1 MKARFFALAALVLGL
16 ASCQKDFNDTT
27 ANLGGE
33 VDFQLSVGATELTRA
48 GENGVADEQNA
59 KNSAY
64 GAIDYFQGADWN
76 SVDLRYSL
84 EVYDANAL
92 NAAPV
97 KDRQVIIVDKY
108 EAVSFDLRLVPNR
121 TYQFVVFADFVPE
134 GEAKKEVD
142 PAITAQAN
150 LGLHHVIGND
160 LRDIKIKEDAINDE
174 STDAYFI
181 SKDLKITNSIPQSL
195 VLQRPYGKIR
205 VIATDLAELNL
216 NVEPKTVFVKYEAA
230 HPSAFNAVT
239 GAISTEYKTAQYKYE
254 YADITKESL
263 ANHVYTAGYDAK
275 KAKNANNVERH
286 THMTLFTDYILAEA
300 ENMTPHHFK
309 MTVFDQNGTPIKET
323 EFSTDIP
330 VERNHLTTVIGNVLT
345 TATEINITIDDN
357 FADEY
362 TYAEDIDTT
371 PLFLSLLEEASNS
384 IEATIDLSG
393 DVVWATGASH
403 GSTPLMGENAKT
415 QVLTINGNG
424 NTFTA
429 TGNGIGAIRMANGG
443 KVIFNNVKFV
453 DESVSY
459 AENSWEHGYLEFAG
473 NLEFNN
479 CEFVNAI
486 MVCGET
492 ANNKSAGNA
501 NFNNCSF
508 NSHDN
513 NQYGVWVSGNRAY
526 FNKCTFEGPRG
537 LKVHEDY
544 GSEVEKVVV
553 DNCQFNNLS
562 KKPGIALGTLNA
574 DTTIVICNST
584 FNNCQPGDQGL
595 YIYESDTDVNSFT
608 LTEKDNTVVVAAPTA
623 EDFANALKLNT
634 ENIEVVLAAN
644 IDCPISS
651 LGQQTGGSGEYKLGG
666 ENTNYI
672 TIDLN
677 GKKLNITTSYWSGIG
692 AKNDNALF
700 TIKNG
705 TMTSS
710 QATGTWNSYD
720 VTFANCNY
728 AIENVTFEKS
738 IAFTNAEKAVALKNV
753 TINETHDYYA
763 MWISAKGQNVD
774 INGLTVNAENGRGIK
789 VDEQYV
795 SAPAKVT
802 LNVAN
807 ADFNTAKKAA
817 IVVKSQAGAD
827 INLANVDI
835 SNVYADP
842 FHAVWVDE
850 DAAAYADFV
859 TVKGGKKMVEG
870 DTKVAVV
877 RGNDAMSSAIANGAE
892 TVYLNEGSY
901 ILPSAAKGKT
911 VSFVGVGDAKD
922 TTIAVTKVGNG
933 GENCDY
939 ALDGSNAT
947 FENLTIATNG
957 STYIGYARCNGTYK
971 NCIIDNTYTLYGN
984 STFEGCTFN
993 VSGDKYNVWTW
1004 GAPEATFTNCTFN
1017 CDGKSM
1023 LLYGQ
1028 ANTKLTMNNCV
1039 FNDNGD
1045 DTVTGKAAIEIGND
1059 YNKSYE
1065 LTVNNATVNGFAI
1078 NPNGFVTGTTL
1089 WANKNSMG
1097 QEKLNVVVDGVDVY

>member
-1 MKARFFALAALVLGL
+1 MLGL

-84 EVYDANAL
+84 EVYDAEGL
-92 NAAPV
+92 TDAPV

-121 TYQFVVFADFVPE
+121 TYQFVVFADFVRE
-134 GEAKKEVD
+134 GEAEKEVN
-142 PAITAQAN
+142 PAINAQAN
-150 LGLHHVIGND
+150 LGLHHVIGAT
-160 LRDIKIKEDAINDE
+160 LQDITIVADAINDE

-216 NVEPKTVFVKYEAA
+216 NVEPKTVVVKYEAA

-239 GAISTEYKTAQYKYE
+239 GAIEGEYTTVEYKYE
-254 YADITKESL
+254 YAEISKDVEKGGL
-263 ANHVYTAGYDAK
+263 QNHLYTVGYDAQTTD
-275 KAKNANNVERH
+275 NANGVERH

-309 MTVFDQNGTPIKET
+309 MTVFDQNDTPIKET

-384 IEATIDLSG
+384 VEATIDLSG

-429 TGNGIGAIRMANGG
+429 TGKGIGAIRMANGG

-459 AENSWEHGYLEFAG
+459 NEGAWELGYLEFAG
-473 NLEFNN
+473 NLKFNN

-501 NFNNCSF
+501 TFYNCSF

-526 FNKCTFEGPRG
+526 FNECTFEGPRG
-537 LKVHEDY
+537 LKVHEAY
-544 GSEVEKVVV
+544 GSEVEEVVV
-553 DNCQFNNLS
+553 DTTTFQNIT

-584 FNNCQPGDQGL
+584 FNNCQAGDQGR
-595 YIYESDTDVNSFT
+595 YIYETDTDVNSFNF
-608 LTEKDNTVVVAAPTA
+608 TEKDNTVCFNVATA
-623 EDFANALKLNT
+623 EELKNAIAAVNGNVIVDANGAELNLNTTFTTAMVPAGKTATIRNANVTGRSYGNKVNGDVVFEGCSFNNANGAYSIHFDGGKGNVFFKNCALFGWNSFGTLNSISLEDCTLEGNGTYALLRSYTALSLTNCVVDITNANHEDEWPEGVEAIEGGTLTETNVKYVAGNEAALK
-634 ENIEVVLAAN
+634 A
-644 IDCPISS
+644 
-651 LGQQTGGSGEYKLGG
+651 
-666 ENTNYI
+666 
-672 TIDLN
+672 
-677 GKKLNITTSYWSGIG
+677 
-692 AKNDNALF
+692 
-700 TIKNG
+700 
-705 TMTSS
+705 
-710 QATGTWNSYD
+710 
-720 VTFANCNY
+720 
-728 AIENVTFEKS
+728 
-738 IAFTNAEKAVALKNV
+738 
-753 TINETHDYYA
+753 
-763 MWISAKGQNVD
+763 
-774 INGLTVNAENGRGIK
+774 
-789 VDEQYV
+789 
-795 SAPAKVT
+795 
-802 LNVAN
+802 
-807 ADFNTAKKAA
+807 
-817 IVVKSQAGAD
+817 
-827 INLANVDI
+827 
-835 SNVYADP
+835 
-842 FHAVWVDE
+842 
-850 DAAAYADFV
+850 
-859 TVKGGKKMVEG
+859 
-870 DTKVAVV
+870 
-877 RGNDAMSSAIANGAE
+877 AIANGAE
-892 TVYLNEGSY
+892 TVYLNEGTY
-901 ILPSAAKGKT
+901 TVPAEAKGKT
-911 VSFVGVGDAKD
+911 IS
-922 TTIAVTKVGNG
+922 IIG
-933 GENCDY
+933 GENAVVDATY
-939 ALDGSNAT
+939 SYGQSLSGANIT
-947 FENLTIATNG
+947 FEGVTIKGQTSGNYLGFTHTGDLTFNKCTFEG
-957 STYIGYARCNGTYK
+957 KLTVYS
-971 NCIIDNTYTLYGN
+971 N
-984 STFEGCTFN
+984 STF
-993 VSGDKYNVWTW
+993 
-1004 GAPEATFTNCTFN
+1004 
-1017 CDGKSM
+1017 
-1023 LLYGQ
+1023 
-1028 ANTKLTMNNCV
+1028 NNCV
-1039 FNDNGD
+1039 FNNKKDYAVWTSWGGNETKFVGCTFNSGGKALLLYGGSD
-1045 DTVTGKAAIEIGND
+1045 GSKEKTLIVKDCVFNSDASNASDKAAIETGND
-1059 YNKSYE
+1059 YGATYNLYISNTTVSDNFSVTTAKQDQGGDSLGTKVWGNKDRM
-1065 LTVNNATVNGFAI
+1065 
-1078 NPNGFVTGTTL
+1078 PR
-1089 WANKNSMG
+1089 
-1097 QEKLNVVVDGVDVY
+1097 EKLNVYVDGVDVY

>member
-27 ANLGGE
+27 ANPGGE

-84 EVYDANAL
+84 EVYDAEGL
-92 NAAPV
+92 TDAPV

-121 TYQFVVFADFVPE
+121 TYQFVVFADFVPQ
-134 GEAKKEVD
+134 GAKDNVN
-142 PAITAQAN
+142 PAIEAQSN
-150 LGLHHVIGND
+150 LGLHHVIGKT
-160 LRDIKIKEDAINDE
+160 LQDITIVADAINDE

-205 VIATDLAELNL
+205 VIATDLADLNL
-216 NVEPKTVFVKYEAA
+216 NVEPKFVEVNYTAA
-230 HPSAFNAVT
+230 HPAAFNAVT
-239 GAISTEYKTAQYKYE
+239 GEISEEYKTANYKYE
-254 YADITKESL
+254 YAEISKYVEKGGL
-263 ANHVYTAGYDAK
+263 QNHLYTVGYDAQTVD
-275 KAKNANNVERH
+275 NANGVKRH

-384 IEATIDLSG
+384 VEATIDLSG

-429 TGNGIGAIRMANGG
+429 TGKGIGAIRMANGG

-459 AENSWEHGYLEFAG
+459 NEGAWELGYLEFAG
-473 NLEFNN
+473 NLKFNN

-501 NFNNCSF
+501 TFNNCSF

-537 LKVHEDY
+537 LKVHEAY

-553 DNCQFNNLS
+553 DTTTFQNIT

-584 FNNCQPGDQGL
+584 FNNCQAGDQGL
-595 YIYESDTDVNSFT
+595 YIYETDTDVNSFT
-608 LTEKDNTVVVAAPTA
+608 FTEKDNTVCVNVATA
-623 EDFANALKLNT
+623 EELKNAIAAVNGNVIVDAKGAELNLNATFTTAMVPAGKTATIRNANVTGRSYGNKVNGDVVFEGCSFNNANGAYSIHFDGGKGNVFFKNCALFGWNSFGTLNSISLEDCTLEGNGTYALLRSYTALSLTNCVVDITNANHEDEWPEGVEAIEGGTLTETNVKYVAGNEAALK
-634 ENIEVVLAAN
+634 A
-644 IDCPISS
+644 
-651 LGQQTGGSGEYKLGG
+651 
-666 ENTNYI
+666 
-672 TIDLN
+672 
-677 GKKLNITTSYWSGIG
+677 
-692 AKNDNALF
+692 
-700 TIKNG
+700 
-705 TMTSS
+705 
-710 QATGTWNSYD
+710 
-720 VTFANCNY
+720 
-728 AIENVTFEKS
+728 
-738 IAFTNAEKAVALKNV
+738 
-753 TINETHDYYA
+753 
-763 MWISAKGQNVD
+763 
-774 INGLTVNAENGRGIK
+774 
-789 VDEQYV
+789 
-795 SAPAKVT
+795 
-802 LNVAN
+802 
-807 ADFNTAKKAA
+807 
-817 IVVKSQAGAD
+817 
-827 INLANVDI
+827 
-835 SNVYADP
+835 
-842 FHAVWVDE
+842 
-850 DAAAYADFV
+850 
-859 TVKGGKKMVEG
+859 
-870 DTKVAVV
+870 
-877 RGNDAMSSAIANGAE
+877 AIANGAE
-892 TVYLNEGSY
+892 TVYLNEGTY
-901 ILPSAAKGKT
+901 TVPAEAKGKT
-911 VSFVGVGDAKD
+911 IS
-922 TTIAVTKVGNG
+922 IIG
-933 GENCDY
+933 GENAVVDATY
-939 ALDGSNAT
+939 SYGQSLSGANIT
-947 FENLTIATNG
+947 FEGVTIKGQTSGNYLGFTHTGDLTFNKCTFEG
-957 STYIGYARCNGTYK
+957 KLTVYS
-971 NCIIDNTYTLYGN
+971 N
-984 STFEGCTFN
+984 STF
-993 VSGDKYNVWTW
+993 
-1004 GAPEATFTNCTFN
+1004 
-1017 CDGKSM
+1017 
-1023 LLYGQ
+1023 
-1028 ANTKLTMNNCV
+1028 NNCV
-1039 FNDNGD
+1039 FNNKKDYAVWTSWGGNETKFVGCTFNSGGKALLLYGGSD
-1045 DTVTGKAAIEIGND
+1045 GSKEKTLIVKDCVFNSDASNASDKAAIETGND
-1059 YNKSYE
+1059 YGATYNLYISNTTVSDNFRVTTAKQDQGGDSLGTNVWGNKDRM
-1065 LTVNNATVNGFAI
+1065 
-1078 NPNGFVTGTTL
+1078 PR
-1089 WANKNSMG
+1089 
-1097 QEKLNVVVDGVDVY
+1097 EKLNVYVDGVDVY